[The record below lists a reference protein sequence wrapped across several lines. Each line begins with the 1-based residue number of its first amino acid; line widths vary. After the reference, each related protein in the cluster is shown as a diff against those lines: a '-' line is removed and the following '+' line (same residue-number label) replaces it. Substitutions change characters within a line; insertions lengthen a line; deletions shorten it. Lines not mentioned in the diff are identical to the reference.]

1 MKYIAIVDDMFLFD
15 FERKGTDTLTLIVGD
30 KKGNNKKV
38 RLKPVIKP
46 TLTLEDGQS
55 FYITEEHIQAMRE
68 YEEMAMIKKTLDEM
82 GGKLGES

>member
-30 KKGNNKKV
+30 KKGNNKRV

-55 FYITEEHIQAMRE
+55 FYITEGHIQAMRE
-68 YEEMAMIKKTLDEM
+68 YEEMATIKRYIDENN
-82 GGKLGES
+82 GGRTE